1 MGRDFPLTIAIKR
14 DARLEGIIR
23 SELEP
28 HICSFVNLDS
38 ISSALDDVKC
48 LWVDMTTP
56 LSEKDML
63 RFPNLKYLVS
73 PTTGLTHLSSKIDRN
88 QIEIISLQGESQFLE
103 SITSTSELAWG
114 LGLAVWRKIVPA
126 SREYLNDTSIRQS
139 FASLQLRNLTIG
151 LVGFGRIGKRLLK
164 YASAFEMQTLY
175 FDPYLSKEVSS
186 QNYPATRLDNLE
198 ELCEKSDMLFVVAS
212 HRNEDSMNYP
222 ILKSSHL
229 TRMKAT
235 SILINV
241 SRGSLIDETTVYE
254 LIKNNRLAGIGM
266 DVLAREENFLIKS
279 EIDPLQELQNLGY
292 NVIITPHIGGM
303 CWDAYASCQ
312 KFVAQKL
319 KMLLTSQS

>member
-1 MGRDFPLTIAIKR
+1 MGRNLPLTIAMKR
-14 DARLEGIIR
+14 DARLEKIISR
-23 SELEP
+23 ELEP
-28 HICSFVNLDS
+28 HVCSFVNLNS
-38 ISSALDDVKC
+38 ISSALTDVEC

-56 LSEKDML
+56 LGEKEML
-63 RFPNLKYLVS
+63 NFPNLQYLVS

-88 QIEIISLQGESQFLE
+88 QIKVISLQGESQFLE

-114 LGLAVWRKIVPA
+114 LGLAVWRKIFPA
-126 SREYLNDTSIRQS
+126 SREYSNDTSIRQS

-151 LVGFGRIGKRLLK
+151 LVGFGRIGKRLLT
-164 YASAFEMQTLY
+164 YASAFEMKTLY
-175 FDPYLSKEVSS
+175 FDPYLSKETLS
-186 QNYPATRLDNLE
+186 QNFLATRLDSLE

-212 HRNEDSMNYP
+212 HRNEDSKNYP
-222 ILKSSHL
+222 ILKSNHL
-229 TRMKAT
+229 NRMKAT

-266 DVLAREENFLIKS
+266 DVLAREENSPSNS

-292 NVIITPHIGGM
+292 NVIITPHLGGM
-303 CWDAYASCQ
+303 CWDAYDSCQ

-319 KMLLTSQS
+319 KTFLTSQS